1 MVLPN
6 FLRLDRYEFERRRE
20 MQSNLVDT
28 NSLGFVCCQCGLLQ
42 PVTYHLPHCNYLT
55 FYDVKWDVNLKE
67 QNLLYR
73 ISLAIVNIVFV
84 IVCFQEK
91 I

>member
-1 MVLPN
+1 
-6 FLRLDRYEFERRRE
+6 

-28 NSLGFVCCQCGLLQ
+28 NSLGKVSFVCCQCGLLQ

-67 QNLLYR
+67 QILLDR
-73 ISLAIVNIVFV
+73 ISLVSS
-84 IVCFQEK
+84 
-91 I
+91 